1 MTDQRVLLTGATG
14 FIARHIALQL
24 LLQGY
29 RVRGTVRSAE
39 KGEALRATLAKAGA
53 DVARLEVAVADLT
66 RDAGWDEAAR
76 GCDFVCHTASPFP
89 ARQPADKLALVPI
102 AREGTLRVV
111 CAAAKAG
118 AKRLVVTSSV
128 ASITYGH
135 DPERDPVF
143 TGDEWSNVDS
153 PDISA
158 YAVSKTLAERAAWE
172 EAGRAELPMVA
183 INPAL
188 VAGPLIGEAAGT
200 SVQLIGMMMRG
211 KLPAVPD
218 IVFGVVDV
226 RDVAAA
232 HVAALTAD
240 GAVGRR
246 FIVSA
251 GSLSMMEIGR
261 AIAEAFPEYR
271 NKVPR
276 FALPDVVV
284 RMAALLV
291 GEARAAIPELGRRKE
306 LSTEPARAVLGFA
319 PADPREAV
327 AATVRSLRERSRA
340 V

>member
-24 LLQGY
+24 LERGY
-29 RVRGTVRSAE
+29 LVRGTVRSAE

-66 RDAGWDEAAR
+66 RDAGWDEAAT

-118 AKRLVVTSSV
+118 AERLVVTSSV

-135 DPERDPVF
+135 SNERDPVF
-143 TGDEWSNVDS
+143 TGDDWSNVDS

-200 SVQLIGMMMRG
+200 SVELIGMMMRG

-261 AIAEAFPEYR
+261 AIAEAVPEYR

-276 FALPDVVV
+276 FALPGVVV

-291 GEARAAIPELGRRKE
+291 SEARAAIPELGRRKE
-306 LSTEPARAVLGFA
+306 LSSEPARAVLGFA